1 MINYILFFQRSAMPY
16 EATYEAPIS
25 TPKKDAEV
33 VKQRIFSKQIVH
45 TVPYLFVLLNLHR
58 M

>member
-45 TVPYLFVLLNLHR
+45 T
-58 M
+58 